1 MILSGYG
8 LTYCYKRNQLS
19 LSIQSKRILK
29 LYVHYWLILLIFV
42 TIGHFIKPD
51 IYPNNL
57 INVLINIIGINCTYN
72 GEIWFLLPYTII
84 SMLSWWII
92 NFVYNLNDK
101 RKIFITLIVYS
112 VIFLIARY
120 IGYHLPKNEIIAT
133 LLIQLVYIVQLT
145 FYFSLGILLF
155 RLLENEPTA
164 LKAVK
169 PTIYFIIII
178 VLFFIKSM
186 IKVTIADGLY
196 AFIIIFCISHLQ
208 LHKFFHYVFYKLG
221 LNSMPMWM
229 THTFFAIYLFQNF
242 IYGFSTM
249 IIENFMLDYIMNRQR
264 QSVQFMIF
272 SKHHE
277 DIARAISEQTDHTM
291 TILDGSGWYS
301 GKEMKVIVLLA
312 KKSESVMIFRIIKMI
327 DPKAFVSQSAVIGVY
342 GEGFD
347 KIKIKVN
354 G

>member
-1 MILSGYG
+1 MNKETSTIIKGIAILMMLFYHLFGRDDLGDLCTLLLYIGNTPLVKYLSNACYPVSFFMILSGYG
-8 LTYCYKRNQLS
+8 LTYCYKRNQFS
-19 LSIQSKRILK
+19 LSIQSKRIMK
-29 LYVHYWLILLIFV
+29 LYVHYWLVLLIFV

-57 INVLINIIGINCTYN
+57 IHVLINIIGIDCTYN
-72 GEIWFLLPYTII
+72 GEIWFLLPYAII

-101 RKIFITLIVYS
+101 RKIFITQVVYS

-120 IGYHLPKNEIIAT
+120 IGYHLPENELLAT

-169 PTIYFIIII
+169 PTKYFIIII
-178 VLFFIKSM
+178 ALFIIKSM

-208 LHKFFHYVFYKLG
+208 LHRFFHNVFYKLG
-221 LNSMPMWM
+221 RHSMPMWM
-229 THTFFAIYLFQNF
+229 THTFFAVYLFQDF
-242 IYGFSTM
+242 VYGFKYPLFIWLVLIALSYLASIPILKIGNRINT
-249 IIENFMLDYIMNRQR
+249 IIF
-264 QSVQFMIF
+264 
-272 SKHHE
+272 K
-277 DIARAISEQTDHTM
+277 
-291 TILDGSGWYS
+291 
-301 GKEMKVIVLLA
+301 
-312 KKSESVMIFRIIKMI
+312 
-327 DPKAFVSQSAVIGVY
+327 
-342 GEGFD
+342 
-347 KIKIKVN
+347 
-354 G
+354 

>member
-1 MILSGYG
+1 MNKETSTIIKGVAILMMLFYHLFGRDNLTEICTPLLYIGNTSLVHYITNACYPVSFFMILSGYG
-8 LTYCYKRNQLS
+8 LTYCYKKNQLS
-19 LSIQSKRILK
+19 PIIQGKRILK
-29 LYVHYWLILLIFV
+29 LYVHYWLVLLIFV

-155 RLLENEPTA
+155 RLLENEPA
-164 LKAVK
+164 NLKAVK

-178 VLFFIKSM
+178 VLFIIKCI

-208 LHKFFHYVFYKLG
+208 LHRLFHNVFYKLG

-229 THTFFAIYLFQNF
+229 THTFFAVYLFQNF
-242 IYGFSTM
+242 IYGFKYPLLIWLVLITISYLAS
-249 IIENFMLDYIMNRQR
+249 IPILKIGNRINIL
-264 QSVQFMIF
+264 IF
-272 SKHHE
+272 K
-277 DIARAISEQTDHTM
+277 
-291 TILDGSGWYS
+291 
-301 GKEMKVIVLLA
+301 
-312 KKSESVMIFRIIKMI
+312 
-327 DPKAFVSQSAVIGVY
+327 
-342 GEGFD
+342 
-347 KIKIKVN
+347 
-354 G
+354 

>member
-1 MILSGYG
+1 MMLFYHLFGRDNLTEICTPLLYIGNTSLVHYITNACYPVSFFMILSGYG
-8 LTYCYKRNQLS
+8 LTYCYKKNQLS
-19 LSIQSKRILK
+19 PIIQSKRILK
-29 LYVHYWLILLIFV
+29 LYVHYWLVLLIFV

-208 LHKFFHYVFYKLG
+208 LHKFFHNVFYKLG

-242 IYGFSTM
+242 IYGFKYPLLIWLVLIALSYLVS
-249 IIENFMLDYIMNRQR
+249 IPILKIGNR
-264 QSVQFMIF
+264 INT
-272 SKHHE
+272 H
-277 DIARAISEQTDHTM
+277 
-291 TILDGSGWYS
+291 IL
-301 GKEMKVIVLLA
+301 K
-312 KKSESVMIFRIIKMI
+312 
-327 DPKAFVSQSAVIGVY
+327 
-342 GEGFD
+342 
-347 KIKIKVN
+347 
-354 G
+354 